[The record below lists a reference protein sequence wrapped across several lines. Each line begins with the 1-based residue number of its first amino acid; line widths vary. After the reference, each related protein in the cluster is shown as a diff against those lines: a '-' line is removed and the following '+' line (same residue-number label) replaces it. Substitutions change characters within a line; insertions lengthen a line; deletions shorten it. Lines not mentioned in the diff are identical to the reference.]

1 MLYYLS
7 LLQNH
12 MSELRLFQYITF
24 RTLGAA
30 STAFVISLL
39 LGPWLI
45 RRLRIINFGDLV
57 EDERVGALDKK
68 KKVGTPTM
76 GGLLIIAASVGSTLI
91 WAIPTNMYVLIVL
104 GTFVLMGM
112 IGFADDLLKIK
123 RRNGLSV
130 KMKFLFQ
137 LIWTVVVFGVL
148 WCVPETRER
157 VSDFMVPF
165 FKYPLFQMAMI
176 PAFIFMFMVLVG
188 ASNAVNLTDGLDGLA
203 IGCSNSVLGA
213 YLVLTYVAGHIKF
226 AEYLQVPYVSD
237 CGELTV
243 FCGALLGAGLGFLWY
258 NCHPAKIFMGDTG
271 SLALGGAIAMLS
283 ILIKQ
288 ELLLIIVGGVFVIEA
303 ASVVIQ
309 SGYFKYTR
317 KRFGE
322 GRRVFKCAPLHHHF
336 EFVEKERAMD
346 ENRAPE
352 LVETVIVNR
361 FWILSIIFA
370 IIGIATLK
378 VR

>member
-30 STAFVISLL
+30 STAFIISLL
-39 LGPWLI
+39 MGPWLI
-45 RRLRIINFGDLV
+45 RRLRILNFGDCG
-57 EDERVGALDKK
+57 EDKRVGALDKI
-68 KKVGTPTM
+68 KKVKTPAM
-76 GGLLIIAASVGSTLI
+76 GGLLIIFSSVGSTLI

-137 LIWTVVVFGVL
+137 LVWTIVVFSVL
-148 WCVPETRER
+148 WGIPETRDR
-157 VSDFMVPF
+157 VTDFMIPF

-213 YLVLTYVAGHIKF
+213 YLVLTYVAGHIEF

-346 ENRAPE
+346 ENRLPE

-378 VR
+378 IR